1 MAFKMNSS
9 AAQRFEDELERINS
23 RIRQE
28 QARFISRPLNKVCNL
43 DISHSLTSDVKSL
56 GEIFEKC
63 KEWPG
68 DAVFIVLFYY
78 IDQKRFWCPDE
89 LIIRIVAHKDER
101 ELCAYSEYYDEI
113 PKNQIINNN
122 SFINMCDPE
131 KTGNLDCIGDRDPL
145 WIIDNNTP
153 IHIRTKK
160 YYDLP
165 INDVIHFDDKG
176 TNYIGFVVNGKYY

>member
-1 MAFKMNSS
+1 MNSS

-63 KEWPG
+63 KECPG

-89 LIIRIVAHKDER
+89 LIIGIEAHKDER
-101 ELCAYSEYYDEI
+101 ELCVYSGYYDET
-113 PKNQIINNN
+113 PNNQILKNN
-122 SFINMCDPE
+122 SFLNMCDPE
-131 KTGNLDCIGDRDPL
+131 KTGKVDCIGCRNPL

-153 IHIRTKK
+153 IHISTKN

-165 INDVIHFDDKG
+165 INDVIHFADKG